1 MTFLTRYRPFD
12 TAVSWP
18 REIDRWM
25 DETLGNLTWG
35 RGENLRSWFPVT
47 DVSETPEHLILR
59 LEVPGLNR
67 DEIKISVE
75 NNVLTVRG
83 EKQQET
89 TSENE
94 NFYRTER
101 AYGAFERSF
110 TLPSHVDT
118 DHVQAT
124 MENGVLTIK
133 LPRRE
138 EARPRQV
145 EIQGGEKPKQV
156 KA

>member
-12 TAVSWP
+12 SASTWP

-25 DETLGNLTWG
+25 DETMSNLGWG
-35 RGENLRSWFPVT
+35 RGENLRQWFPVT

-67 DEIKISVE
+67 DQIKISVE

-83 EKQQET
+83 EKEQET

-101 AYGAFERSF
+101 SYGTFERSF
-110 TLPSHVDT
+110 SLPAHVDT
-118 DHVQAT
+118 DKVQAT
-124 MENGVLTIK
+124 IDNGVLTVR

-138 EARPRQV
+138 EARPRQI
-145 EIQGGEKPKQV
+145 EIQSGGEPQRIKG
-156 KA
+156 

>member
-12 TAVSWP
+12 TALSLP
-18 REIDRWM
+18 RELDRWM
-25 DETLGNLTWG
+25 DETLGTMAWG
-35 RGENLRSWFPVT
+35 RGENLRTWFPVT
-47 DVSETPEHLILR
+47 DVSETSEHLILR

-67 DEIKISVE
+67 DQIKISVE

-89 TSENE
+89 MSEDE

-101 AYGAFERSF
+101 SYGTFERTFS
-110 TLPSHVDT
+110 LPTHVNT
-118 DHVQAT
+118 DEVRAT
-124 MENGVLTIK
+124 MENGVLTIQ

-138 EARPRQV
+138 EARPRHI
-145 EIQGGEKPKQV
+145 EIQGGDKAKQI
-156 KA
+156 KG